1 MASKYRGTQDEVRAL
16 SALINLMRASD
27 ACVGV
32 LQRDIAGKRL
42 TPSQFGI
49 LEALL
54 HLGPICQ
61 GELAGKLLRSGG
73 SITSVVAGLERR
85 GLVERR
91 RDGSDKRFVTVT
103 LTEKGSRLISGMF
116 PGHAR
121 TVTGHFAA
129 LTAPEQ
135 DELRRLCRKLGK
147 SIAAGSD

>member
-1 MASKYRGTQDEVRAL
+1 MATKFRGSQDEVRAL

-27 ACVGV
+27 ALSTS
-32 LQRDIAGKRL
+32 LQREISAMRL
-42 TPSQFGI
+42 TASQFGI

-73 SITSVVAGLERR
+73 SITSVVEGLEKRS
-85 GLVERR
+85 LVERR
-91 RDGSDKRFVTVT
+91 RDGSDKRYVTVR
-103 LTEKGSRLISGMF
+103 LTDKGTKLIRGIF
-116 PGHAR
+116 PEHAK
-121 TVTGHFAA
+121 TVTRQFGA

-147 SIAAGSD
+147 AVELG